1 MLGGSLSRDTRFAP
15 GDWRAKSTVFR
26 GEVFEHN
33 LQRVDE
39 LAEFARR
46 DLGISIGQLAVAWT
60 LANPAVD
67 VAIVGTRNPLHI
79 REALEAVDVTL
90 HDDTMGRIDEILRDT
105 TSILGPSPE
114 TV

>member
-1 MLGGSLSRDTRFAP
+1 LGRNTRFAP
-15 GDWRAKSTVFR
+15 GDWRAKSAVFR

-60 LANPAVD
+60 LANPAVH
-67 VAIVGTRNPLHI
+67 VAIVGTRNPLHV
-79 REALEAVDVTL
+79 LEAWAAADLTL
-90 HDDTMGRIDEILRDT
+90 NDDTMARIDEILRDT
-105 TSILGPSPE
+105 TSILGPSPK